1 MFPIFIFVFIVK
13 ALSVAISQAA
23 NEEITASS
31 GL

>member
-1 MFPIFIFVFIVK
+1 MLPIFRLVFIVK